1 MPVCGFCKSKYLEY
15 KEYHTNADNFKL
27 VTKKGLEESFIVM
40 SNIIQAFENT
50 LYPKTQTLCE
60 PMLSKKNLYPSVSKK
75 DLRETTRINIIA
87 YSDGLNSVFE
97 IALKLKISLSK
108 ILEEINILKQSG
120 LIK

>member
-1 MPVCGFCKSKYLEY
+1 MLEY

-27 VTKKGLEESFIVM
+27 VTKKGLEESFIVV
-40 SNIIQAFENT
+40 SNIIQVFEYT

-60 PMLSKKNLYPSVSKK
+60 PMLSNKNLYPSVIKK
-75 DLRETTRINIIA
+75 DLREINRINIIA

-108 ILEEINILKQSG
+108 ILEEIKILKKNG
-120 LIK
+120 FIK